1 MQQHPAIAVEEV
13 AFAALLGGSLQ
24 DSIRRRD
31 VLVRL
36 SQKTQTQVRRSLL
49 GYQYLWVKNTHRFAS
64 YKIFSI

>member
-24 DSIRRRD
+24 DTVRRRD

-36 SQKTQTQVRRSLL
+36 SQKTQAQVREVSRNLL
-49 GYQYLWVKNTHRFAS
+49 NLQSCVEMPTARL
-64 YKIFSI
+64 